1 MSKLQSEQVDT
12 LWSKFLTWI
21 NSKKVLG
28 ILISTFVF
36 IAPELGINVDIINDI
51 INSTIGTTSEFYD
64 EVIALIAAA
73 VAFWQATK
81 EKISKVITKE

>member
-1 MSKLQSEQVDT
+1 MSKLQPGQVDA
-12 LWSKFLTWI
+12 LWSKFLNWV

-36 IAPELGINVDIINDI
+36 IAPELGINVDVINDI
-51 INSTIGTTSEFYD
+51 INSTIGTASEFYD

-81 EKISKVITKE
+81 EKISKVVTKE

>member
-1 MSKLQSEQVDT
+1 MSKLQPGQVDV
-12 LWSKFLTWI
+12 LWSKFLNWV

-36 IAPELGINVDIINDI
+36 IAPELGIDVDVINDI
-51 INSTIGTTSEFYD
+51 INSTTGTASEFYD
-64 EVIALIAAA
+64 ESIALVAAA

-81 EKISKVITKE
+81 EKISKVVTKE